1 MYGESVLFV
10 QTSTTTT
17 SITTKTM
24 TSTGMMNIM
33 TSTGMMNIMI
43 IATAI
48 TRARPPASRSAT
60 APKQEGSQ
68 LFDQQEPVSDL
79 GSLHSFWAADLLNA
93 TREQRDIRP
102 LSLYPP
108 FYLLH
113 MVTGSLAW
121 VTACHFSRAIY
132 PATLI
137 PTVVTDLYQAHPS
150 KSLASGALDRLCNT
164 HHQATQIS
172 GLMHLTRTSWTLRQ
186 SRRHGGGMRARCAG
200 SSSAAW

>member
-17 SITTKTM
+17 M
-24 TSTGMMNIM
+24 D
-33 TSTGMMNIMI
+33 IMI

-60 APKQEGSQ
+60 APRQEGSQ
-68 LFDQQEPVSDL
+68 LSQLFHQPEPVSDS
-79 GSLHSFWAADLLNA
+79 GSLHSFWAVDLLNA

-102 LSLYPP
+102 LFVYPP
-108 FYLLH
+108 FYLFH

-164 HHQATQIS
+164 RHQATQIS

>member
-17 SITTKTM
+17 M
-24 TSTGMMNIM
+24 D
-33 TSTGMMNIMI
+33 IMI

-68 LFDQQEPVSDL
+68 LFDQQEPVSDS
-79 GSLHSFWAADLLNA
+79 GSLHSFWAVDLLNA

-102 LSLYPP
+102 LFVYPP
-108 FYLLH
+108 FYLFH

-121 VTACHFSRAIY
+121 VTACHF
-132 PATLI
+132 
-137 PTVVTDLYQAHPS
+137 VPS
-150 KSLASGALDRLCNT
+150 ILLP
-164 HHQATQIS
+164 
-172 GLMHLTRTSWTLRQ
+172 
-186 SRRHGGGMRARCAG
+186 
-200 SSSAAW
+200 

>member
-1 MYGESVLFV
+1 MFV

-60 APKQEGSQ
+60 APRQEGSQ
-68 LFDQQEPVSDL
+68 LFHLCDQPEPVSDS
-79 GSLHSFWAADLLNA
+79 GSLHSFWAVDLLNA

-102 LSLYPP
+102 LFVYPP
-108 FYLLH
+108 FYLFH

-137 PTVVTDLYQAHPS
+137 PTVVTDSYQEHPS
-150 KSLASGALDRLCNT
+150 KSLASVALDRLCNT
-164 HHQATQIS
+164 RHQATQIS
-172 GLMHLTRTSWTLRQ
+172 GLMHLTRTSWTLSQ

>member
-17 SITTKTM
+17 M
-24 TSTGMMNIM
+24 D
-33 TSTGMMNIMI
+33 IMI

-68 LFDQQEPVSDL
+68 LFDQQEPVSDS
-79 GSLHSFWAADLLNA
+79 GSLHSFWAVDLLNA

-172 GLMHLTRTSWTLRQ
+172 GLMHLTRTSWTLSQ